1 MDVQLH
7 IAYSPFMGSLPT
19 LRIQSLLLM
28 EPIPLRRSYY
38 PLTPRSSPEKRSRN
52 ILILKDKS
60 QTLKNETLN
69 TLHSILTS
77 RL

>member
-1 MDVQLH
+1 
-7 IAYSPFMGSLPT
+7 MGSLPT

-38 PLTPRSSPEKRSRN
+38 LFTPRSLPEKGSTN
-52 ILILKDKS
+52 FLIIKDKS
-60 QTLKNETLN
+60 QTLKKEILN
-69 TLHSILTS
+69 TLQSILTL